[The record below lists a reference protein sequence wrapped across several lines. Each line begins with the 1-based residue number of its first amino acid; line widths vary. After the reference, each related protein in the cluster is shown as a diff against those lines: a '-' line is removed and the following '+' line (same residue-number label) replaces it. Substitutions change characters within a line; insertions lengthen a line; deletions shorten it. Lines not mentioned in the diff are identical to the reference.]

1 MISLGLEVKDR
12 ADIIINLSEPGA
24 VENLK
29 NKPFTI
35 KEGAEFRMKI
45 SFRVQHQVLSGMKY
59 LQVVKKMGI
68 SSKVQ
73 EMIGSYAPSTKETPS
88 YEKKCMLMLAEEHLG
103 SVGTNKFTVAPESAP
118 SGMLA
123 RGHYNAVSKFV
134 DDDNTTHL
142 EFAWSF
148 DIKKDW

>member
-1 MISLGLEVKDR
+1 MRRSVCCCCTEER
-12 ADIIINLSEPGA
+12 
-24 VENLK
+24 LK
-29 NKPFTI
+29 GT
-35 KEGAEFRMKI
+35 
-45 SFRVQHQVLSGMKY
+45 Y
-59 LQVVKKMGI
+59 
-68 SSKVQ
+68 
-73 EMIGSYAPSTKETPS
+73 
-88 YEKKCMLMLAEEHLG
+88 
-103 SVGTNKFTVAPESAP
+103 TNKFNTVAPESAP